1 MASIVSHFP
10 HFNFKR
16 EKCLKLFSQS
26 SHYQWVQIKIVAVV
40 FWICAF
46 SLNDNRGRQHF
57 ESSIHELF
65 AALNTLISQTKE
77 SMIVVQ
83 EAVLAYLPNIIGDV
97 TTVYDPL
104 EFTYVAE
111 IFQLFLSFIIY
122 LFCDCCS
129 RCRFRPLRYHFLCG
143 VDSVCRKILLMG
155 PCRQYGS
162 WSVAGH
168 NHRKVILRYPLYA
181 S

>member
-1 MASIVSHFP
+1 MPQALLT
-10 HFNFKR
+10 K
-16 EKCLKLFSQS
+16 QS
-26 SHYQWVQIKIVAVV
+26 LSMSPNVV

-77 SMIVVQ
+77 SMIIVQ

-129 RCRFRPLRYHFLCG
+129 RCSGVLAWLSLWAEVQTCIRPSWCHCHSLSLA
-143 VDSVCRKILLMG
+143 SVK
-155 PCRQYGS
+155 S
-162 WSVAGH
+162 WLVLPFWYRLTWVVPEKG
-168 NHRKVILRYPLYA
+168 R
-181 S
+181 